1 MREFKVNIINCIS
14 ILSRM
19 KSRKGSKIFVFIFEN
34 FKRDLNPYRPVREL
48 LRKFEKNLAI
58 QICFNP

>member
-19 KSRKGSKIFVFIFEN
+19 KSRKGSKIFVIVL
-34 FKRDLNPYRPVREL
+34 KILN
-48 LRKFEKNLAI
+48 AI
-58 QICFNP
+58 